1 MQNFFNRIP
10 PPRYAAAIEPMNPSL
25 GAQANRT
32 AIVLAAGGVPA
43 SLRPFV
49 GRTCAAML
57 PVNGRPI
64 IHWSLQYLRE
74 QGFRR
79 VIVGIRDTETR
90 LPRFLKQTFGSQLEL
105 EFAPVSEDRGPGFTL
120 LNCLRR
126 LAPGDSC
133 LVVLGDTLFQF
144 PESLN
149 GNFARS
155 FVLTN
160 PVPEANRWCL
170 ANVSADRQVSALAD
184 KPERNPG
191 EWPAL
196 IGVYF
201 LRDTSPARD
210 TLERELAQG
219 SKSLQLRHALEPY
232 IRAGQLDGYT
242 AANWFDCGNPDLL
255 TSSRRRLL
263 QARSFNTVQ
272 IDELR
277 GTITKRSRHRAKF
290 LNEINY
296 YRQLPADVATFFP
309 RLVDYSLAPDDTF
322 LTLEYYGYGTL
333 SELWVFEEYESRHWE
348 RVFDTLARIMDCFG
362 RYTVELTP
370 AATFNFYWAKT
381 LARIESFSRQ
391 KPEFQTLVA
400 APELRVN
407 GSTLRGWPAIR
418 SELETRIRSL
428 SSRASGQL
436 IHGDLCFPNILFDP
450 LSRLFKFIDP
460 RGSFGEAGIFGDA
473 RYDAAKLLHSID
485 GGYDFLIHDMFEVSR
500 NGTDVSLQQFFPE
513 NRPDVLR
520 AFDAVFGA
528 RFDLNEVRLLEGLL
542 FLSMCA
548 LHEDSPPRQTA
559 MFATGLRIVN
569 EVLD

>member
-1 MQNFFNRIP
+1 
-10 PPRYAAAIEPMNPSL
+10 MNPMQGGESP
-25 GAQANRT
+25 RT

-79 VIVGIRDTETR
+79 VIIGVRDTETR

-126 LAPGDSC
+126 LAPGESG

-144 PESLN
+144 PESLS
-149 GNFARS
+149 GDFSRS

-170 ANVSADRQVSALAD
+170 AHVGTDRRVTALAD
-184 KPERNPG
+184 KPEANPG

-201 LRDTSPARD
+201 LRDATPARES
-210 TLERELAQG
+210 LEQALAQG
-219 SKSLQLRHALEPY
+219 TKSLQLRHALEPY
-232 IRAGQLDGYT
+232 IRTGQLDGYT

-263 QARSFNTVQ
+263 QARSFNAVQ

-277 GTITKRSRHRAKF
+277 GTLTKRSQHRAKF

-296 YRQLPADVATFFP
+296 YRQLPADLATFFP
-309 RLVDYSLAPDDTF
+309 RLVHHSLAPDDTF

-333 SELWVFEEYESRHWE
+333 SEVWVFEEYESRHWE

-362 RYTVELTP
+362 RYTVELSP
-370 AATFNFYWAKT
+370 AATFNFYWSKT
-381 LARIESFSRQ
+381 LARIETFGQ
-391 KPEFQTLVA
+391 QGAAFHALVT
-400 APELRVN
+400 APELQLN
-407 GSTLRGWPAIR
+407 GTPLRGWPVIAP
-418 SELETRIRSL
+418 ELEQRVRAL
-428 SSRASGQL
+428 SARTAGQL

-460 RGSFGEAGIFGDA
+460 RGSFGEAGIFGDP

-485 GGYDFLIHDMFEVSR
+485 GGYDFLIHDMFEVGR
-500 NGTDVSLQQFFPE
+500 NGNDLTLQQFFPE
-513 NRPDVLR
+513 NRAEVLR
-520 AFDAVFGA
+520 TFDAVFRT
-528 RFDLNEVRLLEGLL
+528 RFDLDEVRLIEGLL

-548 LHEDSPPRQTA
+548 LHEENPQRQTA
-559 MFATGLRIVN
+559 MFATGLRLVN
-569 EVLD
+569 EILNHETMH

>member
-1 MQNFFNRIP
+1 
-10 PPRYAAAIEPMNPSL
+10 MNSPS
-25 GAQANRT
+25 GGHSPRT
-32 AIVLAAGGVPA
+32 AIILAAGGVPA

-49 GRTCAAML
+49 GRTCAALL

-79 VIVGIRDTETR
+79 VIVGLRDTETR

-126 LAPGDSC
+126 LAPGESA

-144 PESLN
+144 SDAVKRD
-149 GNFARS
+149 FTRS

-160 PVPEANRWCL
+160 PVADANRWCL
-170 ANVSADRQVSALAD
+170 AHVGSDRRVTALAD
-184 KPERNPG
+184 KPEQNPG
-191 EWPAL
+191 DWPAL

-201 LRDTSPARD
+201 LRDAGPARD
-210 TLERELAQG
+210 SLERELAQG
-219 SKSLQLRHALEPY
+219 TRSLQLRHALDPY
-232 IRAGQLDGYT
+232 IRAGQLDAHT

-263 QARSFNTVQ
+263 QARSFNTIQ

-277 GTITKRSRHRAKF
+277 GTLTKRSRHRAKF
-290 LNEINY
+290 VNEINY

-309 RLVDYSLAPDDTF
+309 RLVDFSLAPDDTF
-322 LTLEYYGYGTL
+322 MTLEYYGYGTL
-333 SELWVFEEYESRHWE
+333 SEVWVFEEYESRHWE

-362 RYTVELTP
+362 RYTVELAP
-370 AATFNFYWAKT
+370 AATFNFYWTKT
-381 LARIESFSRQ
+381 RARIEAFSQ
-391 KPEFQTLVA
+391 QGADFQSLVTA
-400 APELRVN
+400 KELRLN
-407 GSTLRGWPAIR
+407 GTTLRGWPVLAP
-418 SELETRIRSL
+418 ELEQRVRAL
-428 SSRASGQL
+428 SARTAGQL

-473 RYDAAKLLHSID
+473 RYDIAKLLHSID

-500 NGTDVSLQQFFPE
+500 NGSDLTLQQFFPE
-513 NRPDVLR
+513 NRAEVLR
-520 AFDAVFGA
+520 AFESVFGA
-528 RFDLNEVRLLEGLL
+528 RFNLDEVRLLEGLL

-548 LHEDSPPRQTA
+548 LHEDSPQRQTA
-559 MFATGLRIVN
+559 MFVTGLRIVN
-569 EVLD
+569 EVLSK

>member
-1 MQNFFNRIP
+1 
-10 PPRYAAAIEPMNPSL
+10 MNPSQ
-25 GAQANRT
+25 GGSSNRT
-32 AIVLAAGGVPA
+32 AIVLAAGDVPT

-74 QGFRR
+74 QGIRR
-79 VIVGIRDTETR
+79 VIVGVRSTETR

-105 EFAPVSEDRGPGFTL
+105 VFAPVTEDRGPGFTL
-120 LNCLRR
+120 LACLRQ
-126 LAPGDSC
+126 LAASESA

-144 PESLN
+144 PEAMN
-149 GNFARS
+149 GDFSES

-160 PVPEANRWCL
+160 PVQEANRWCL
-170 ANVSADRQVSALAD
+170 ANVGADQRVTALAD
-184 KPERNPG
+184 KPEHNPG

-201 LRDTSPARD
+201 LRDAAPARES
-210 TLERELAQG
+210 LEREHAAG
-219 SKSLQLRHALEPY
+219 TKSLQLRHALEPY
-232 IRAGQLDGYT
+232 IRADKLRGFS

-277 GTITKRSRHRAKF
+277 GTITKRSKHRAKF
-290 LNEINY
+290 LSEINY
-296 YRQLPADVATFFP
+296 YRQLPHDLATFFP
-309 RLVDYSLAPDDTF
+309 RLVDYNLAPDDTF

-333 SELWVFEEYESRHWE
+333 SEVWVFEEYEARYWE
-348 RVFDTLARIMDCFG
+348 RVFDSLGRIMDCFG
-362 RYTVELTP
+362 RYTVELNP
-370 AATFNFYWAKT
+370 AATFNFYWTKT
-381 LARIESFSRQ
+381 ADRLATFSRQ
-391 KPEFQTLVA
+391 GGEFQQLVEA
-400 APELRVN
+400 RELRVN
-407 GSTLRGWPAIR
+407 GKTLRGWPVIQA
-418 SELETRIRSL
+418 ELEVRVRTIS
-428 SSRASGQL
+428 ASAKGQL

-460 RGSFGEAGIFGDA
+460 RGTFGEAGIFGDA

-500 NGTDVSLQQFFPE
+500 TGNDVTLQQFFPE
-513 NRPDVLR
+513 NRADVLR
-520 AFDAVFGA
+520 AFDSVFKT
-528 RFDLNEVRLLEGLL
+528 RFDLAEVRLLEGLL

-548 LHEDSPPRQTA
+548 LHEGHPQRQTA
-559 MFATGLRIVN
+559 MFATGLRLVN
-569 EVLD
+569 EALSA